1 MFHNRRRRHLMLEMR
16 SPVKYEKPYRAT
28 RSRSEFPNSKRKRNN
43 FSGGCCSHLHLKN
56 GLTSFL
62 TSYLHVILSDRIEI
76 EKLLDSGYS
85 QTMIAAQVGC
95 HRSTISRVLG
105 AGPGR
110 LNGSMRTF
118 NHICAT
124 SSTPGCPAGESIS
137 PGKPNTTRRN
147 GKYFPISRIG

>member
-1 MFHNRRRRHLMLEMR
+1 VFHNRRRRHLMLEMR

-85 QTMIAAQVGC
+85 QTMIAAQLGC
-95 HRSTISRVLG
+95 HRSTISRVSG
-105 AGPGR
+105 AGPGCR
-110 LNGSMRTF
+110 SGTMRTCD
-118 NHICAT
+118 HICAT
-124 SSTPGCPAGESIS
+124 SSTRGCHGSESIS
-137 PGKPNTTRRN
+137 PGKLTTMPVHA
-147 GKYFPISRIG
+147 KSSPISRIE